1 MEGWI
6 SKQIKKRVFFC
17 VTGVVMGNVENDQK
31 ERENVQTVVFLP
43 LMLLSL
49 MFVSVSIVGQSVT
62 VLSITRRV
70 LQ

>member
-1 MEGWI
+1 MDFETNKEKG
-6 SKQIKKRVFFC
+6 FFC